1 MGESENSEPV
11 TDEASSTGTLDA
23 DGGSSD
29 QPADSTTDEDSVAS
43 TGNEDNVAT
52 RTHEDSGTST
62 ADEGTLE
69 STSVEQTAS
78 DSDAATTDPDST
90 FAGRNAVR
98 AAGLLAG
105 LGVFL
110 FWGPVLFTGAG
121 LTMWMQF
128 GLGLTIA
135 VAGSVTAMKHGE
147 GAAAAI
153 GLPLLAAVM
162 GILVIALP
170 QLTDVHS
177 GTLEIVNSVAGAVVV
192 LLALLAIFGFRKNAA
207 EQGGR
212 ATTSR

>member
-1 MGESENSEPV
+1 MGESENSDPV
-11 TDEASSTGTLDA
+11 TDEASSTGTLDT

-43 TGNEDNVAT
+43 TSNEDSVAT
-52 RTHEDSGTST
+52 TS
-62 ADEGTLE
+62 DEGTLE

-98 AAGLLAG
+98 AAGLVAG

-135 VAGSVTAMKHGE
+135 IAGSVTAMKHGE

-162 GILVIALP
+162 GILVVALP

-177 GTLEIVNSVAGAVVV
+177 ATLEVVNSVAGIVVI
-192 LLALLAIFGFRKNAA
+192 LLALLVIFGFRKDAA

-212 ATTSR
+212 ATPSR

>member
-1 MGESENSEPV
+1 MGESENSDPV
-11 TDEASSTGTLDA
+11 SDEESSTGTLDA

-29 QPADSTTDEDSVAS
+29 HPADSTTDEGSVAS
-43 TGNEDNVAT
+43 TSNGDSVAT
-52 RTHEDSGTST
+52 TN
-62 ADEGTLE
+62 DEHTPE
-69 STSVEQTAS
+69 STSVEQTAA
-78 DSDAATTDPDST
+78 DSGAATTDPDST

-162 GILVIALP
+162 GVLVIALP

-207 EQGGR
+207 EQSGR
-212 ATTSR
+212 ATASR